1 MGNSVRGI
9 FNTYLNMLGLSWPN
23 LAMPQPDFS
32 GHSVFGFPPPQH
44 GPLVET
50 VSCEATI
57 ELLPVCP
64 SARLSQK
71 GSLELLASVPFVRQ
85 SLQGQS
91 SLSIRVC
98 QTFKSCQD
106 AFVYSGQNS
115 HLRMPTFQPSGIR
128 VPTLPTAMLHP
139 PPAKGEPEC

>member
-9 FNTYLNMLGLSWPN
+9 FNTYLNKLGFSWPN
-23 LAMPQPDFS
+23 LAMPKPDFS
-32 GHSVFGFPPPQH
+32 DHSVFWPSPPPQH

-50 VSCEATI
+50 VSCEASL

-106 AFVYSGQNS
+106 AFVYQAKIVTLECQHFSLEASGRPPCRLQCC
-115 HLRMPTFQPSGIR
+115 T
-128 VPTLPTAMLHP
+128 P
-139 PPAKGEPEC
+139 PPLSQGRT

>member
-9 FNTYLNMLGLSWPN
+9 FNTYLNKLGLSWPN
-23 LAMPQPDFS
+23 LAMPKPDFS
-32 GHSVFGFPPPQH
+32 DHSVFGFPPPQH

-50 VSCEATI
+50 VSCEATL

-71 GSLELLASVPFVRQ
+71 GSLELLASVPLVRQ

-128 VPTLPTAMLHP
+128 VPTLPTAMLP
-139 PPAKGEPEC
+139 PPH